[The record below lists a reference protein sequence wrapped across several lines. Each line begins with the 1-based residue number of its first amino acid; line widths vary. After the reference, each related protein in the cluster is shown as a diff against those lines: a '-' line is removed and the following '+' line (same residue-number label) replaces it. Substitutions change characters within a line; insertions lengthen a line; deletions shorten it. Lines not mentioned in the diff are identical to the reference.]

1 MSTDRIAIVPL
12 ALFSLALVGQGLYAD
27 ETKPTKPLAEN
38 ISLLD
43 ATGQI
48 HSLATIS
55 KKKQA
60 RVFVFVTGECPIS
73 RSYFPLLGRLDE
85 KWNTPDSPVS
95 LQAVWADVTDSPAE
109 IRKFAQEFSIDLPIL
124 VDRDGELGQRFG
136 TKIVPEAFVLDS
148 EGQLVYRGRIDDKY
162 REIGRKRPEA
172 TENTLEEA
180 VAAVVAGQ
188 PVNSAEV
195 AAIGCYY
202 ESYGPLKDEVA
213 DITYTRDVA
222 PILFANCVQCH
233 REGEVGPFP
242 LVTYEDAAKR
252 ARQIARVCDSRLMP
266 PWKVAERHGEF
277 EGQRTL
283 TDKQIATLKQWA
295 ATNRAKG
302 DLAEMPELPKFPEG
316 WYLGEPDLIVEM
328 PVEFEVPADG
338 PDLYQNFVIPIDIP
352 EDKYVATVEFKPGA
366 ASVVHH
372 SLLYLDKNGAARK
385 LDEKTPEPG
394 YGTFGG
400 PGFLPT
406 GSIGGWSPG
415 KMPRKLPEG
424 LGRLLGKG
432 SDLVM
437 QIHYHPSGKVEKDRS
452 KVGIYFVDKPKQEA
466 FALWTSSFLH
476 DIPPGEND
484 YKLRAAYTLTEDV
497 TMLSIIPHMHLL
509 GQTMNVV
516 AELPDG
522 STRDLLHMP
531 QWDFNWQDEYVYAEP
546 FELPKGTKI
555 VSYATYD
562 NSEDNPSN
570 PSSPP
575 ERVTWGEGTNDE
587 MLYCFFLVTTEDK
600 DAIQPMVVDRL
611 TREGI
616 DRAAARLRLKMA
628 YPSGKLK

>member
-1 MSTDRIAIVPL
+1 ML
-12 ALFSLALVGQGLYAD
+12 SLSLSWVSLHAA
-27 ETKPTKPLAEN
+27 EPNPSKPLAEN

-48 HSLATIS
+48 HPLATVS

-73 RSYFPLLGRLDE
+73 RSYFPLLGRLDK

-95 LQAVWADVTDSPAE
+95 LTAVWADVTDTPAE
-109 IRKFAQEFSIDLPIL
+109 VRKFAQEFSVDLPIL
-124 VDRDGELGQRFG
+124 IDRDGELGKRFQ
-136 TKIVPEAFVLDS
+136 TKFVPEAFVLDS
-148 EGQLVYRGRIDDKY
+148 EGQLVYRGRIDDMY

-172 TENTLEEA
+172 TEHTLEDA

-188 PVNSAEV
+188 PVKEAKTEAV
-195 AAIGCYY
+195 GCFY
-202 ESYGPLKDEVA
+202 ESYAPLPGEAA
-213 DITYTRDVA
+213 DVTYTRDVA

-233 REGEVGPFP
+233 REGEVGPFS

-252 ARQIARVCDSRLMP
+252 ARQISRVCESRLMP

-283 TDKQIATLKQWA
+283 TDKQIETLKAWVA
-295 ATNRAKG
+295 ADRAKG
-302 DLAEMPELPKFPEG
+302 DPADMPELPKFPEG

-328 PVEFEVPADG
+328 PIEFEVPADG
-338 PDLYQNFVIPIDIP
+338 PDLYQNFVIPLDVP

-385 LDEKTPEPG
+385 LDAKTPEPG

-415 KMPRKLPEG
+415 KTPRKLPEG

-476 DIPPGEND
+476 DIPPGESD
-484 YKLRAAYTLTEDV
+484 YKLKAVYTLTEDV

-522 STRDLLHMP
+522 TTRDLLHMP

-546 FELPKGTKI
+546 FFLPKGTRI
-555 VSYATYD
+555 VSEATYD
-562 NSEDNPSN
+562 NSENNPSN

-575 ERVTWGEGTNDE
+575 QRVTWGEETNDE
-587 MLYCFFLVTTEDK
+587 MLYCFFLVTTEK
-600 DAIQPMVVDRL
+600 KEVIEPMVVDRL

-628 YPSGKLK
+628 YPSGQLKLSK

>member
-1 MSTDRIAIVPL
+1 MLSGAEPGPNLPL
-12 ALFSLALVGQGLYAD
+12 S
-27 ETKPTKPLAEN
+27 EN
-38 ISLLD
+38 ITLLD

-48 HSLATIS
+48 QPLAS
-55 KKKQA
+55 ASAKKA

-85 KWNTPDSPVS
+85 KWNKPDSPVS
-95 LQAVWADVTDSPAE
+95 LKAVWADVTDSPAE
-109 IRKFAQEFSIDLPIL
+109 IRKFAQEYSIGLPIL
-124 VDRDGELGQRFG
+124 VDRDGQLGERFK
-136 TKIVPEAFVLDS
+136 TKTVPEAFVLDAD
-148 EGQLVYRGRIDDKY
+148 GKLVYRGRIDDKY

-172 TENTLEEA
+172 TENTLEDA
-180 VAAVVAGQ
+180 VAAIVAGE
-188 PVNSAEV
+188 PVKAAETE
-195 AAIGCYY
+195 AIGCFY
-202 ESYGPLKDEVA
+202 ETYAPLKDEAAEV
-213 DITYTRDVA
+213 TYARDVA

-233 REGEVGPFP
+233 RDGEVGPFP
-242 LVTYEDAAKR
+242 LATYEDAAKR
-252 ARQIARVCDSRLMP
+252 ARQIARVCESRLMP

-283 TDKQIATLKQWA
+283 TEKQIDTLKRWA
-295 ATNRAKG
+295 AGDRAQG
-302 DLAEMPELPKFPEG
+302 DLADMPQQPKFPEG
-316 WYLGEPDLIVEM
+316 WFLGEPDLIVEM
-328 PVEFEVPADG
+328 PAEFEVPADG
-338 PDLYQNFVIPIDIP
+338 PDLYQNFVIPLDIP

-372 SLLYLDKNGAARK
+372 SLLYLDKNGAARA
-385 LDEKTPEPG
+385 LDKKTPEPG

-415 KMPRKLPEG
+415 KTPRKLPEG

-466 FALWTSSFLH
+466 FALWTSSFMH
-476 DIPPGEND
+476 DIPPGESD
-484 YKLRAAYTLTEDV
+484 YQLTASYTLTHDV

-509 GQTMNVV
+509 GQTMNVI

-522 STRDLLHMP
+522 TTRELLHMP

-546 FELPKGTKI
+546 FQLPKGTKI
-555 VSYATYD
+555 VSVATYD

-575 ERVTWGEGTNDE
+575 QRVTWGEETNDE
-587 MLYCFFLVTTEDK
+587 MLYCFFLVTTDQK
-600 DAIQPMVVDRL
+600 KAIEPMVIDRL
-611 TREGI
+611 TREGL
-616 DRAAARLRLKMA
+616 DRAAARLRLKMTRA
-628 YPSGKLK
+628 LNQVK